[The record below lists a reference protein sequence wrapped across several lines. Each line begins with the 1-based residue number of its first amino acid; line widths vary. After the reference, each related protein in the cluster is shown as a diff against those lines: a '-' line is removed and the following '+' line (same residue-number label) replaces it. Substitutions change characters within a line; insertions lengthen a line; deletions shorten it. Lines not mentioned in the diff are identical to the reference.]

1 MVDHIH
7 FPKRVGPLFPTAR
20 IKKVKRRKDRQQD
33 AGFKEN
39 LEKEKKESEAE
50 DENEEAPDFNRSRTA
65 VPRRPGR
72 DVSEATPASTG
83 EKKTSAE
90 TETEKRID
98 VHA

>member
-1 MVDHIH
+1 MVDHIR
-7 FPKRVGPLFPTAR
+7 FPERVGPLFPTAR

-50 DENEEAPDFNRSRTA
+50 DENEEEPDFNRSRTA
-65 VPRRPGR
+65 VPSRPGR
-72 DVSEATPASTG
+72 DASETAPASTG
-83 EKKTSAE
+83 EKKPSAE